1 MNQIYPTKENLF
13 FTPVNIDSV
22 TKEMVEVSVFAKS
35 FFNKDLGEHPYFIE
49 QECYAECEG
58 DFAKH
63 AFNPKFIGHS
73 PSPQMLRYDGTGQ
86 DKIATTFTLGLPI
99 ENGSLTWKI
108 PMCIFDIGLN
118 GNGEVRK
125 DKVLLDEEKPKTR
138 DPIYS
143 DWPDVDF
150 AKMANEYKLV
160 AKIEVV
166 QRFVL
171 ADGVLTM
178 SKNGADLLRLDLKQ
192 YPHIFK

>member
-1 MNQIYPTKENLF
+1 MEVISPTKENLF
-13 FTPVNIDSV
+13 FTPVSIDKV

-35 FFNKDLGEHPYFIE
+35 FFNKELGEHPYFIE

-58 DFAKH
+58 DFGVH

-73 PSPQMLRYDGTGQ
+73 PSPQMLRYDGSGQ
-86 DKIATTFTLGLPI
+86 DKLGTTFILENSI
-99 ENGSLTWKI
+99 KNGSLTWNI
-108 PMCIFDIGLN
+108 PMYIFDIGFY

-125 DKVLLDEEKPKTR
+125 DKVLLDEEIPKTR
-138 DPIYS
+138 NPIYS
-143 DWPDVDF
+143 EYPEVNF
-150 AKMANEYKLV
+150 EKMEVEYKLI

-171 ADGVLTM
+171 DDGFLTM

-192 YPHIFK
+192 YPHIFQ